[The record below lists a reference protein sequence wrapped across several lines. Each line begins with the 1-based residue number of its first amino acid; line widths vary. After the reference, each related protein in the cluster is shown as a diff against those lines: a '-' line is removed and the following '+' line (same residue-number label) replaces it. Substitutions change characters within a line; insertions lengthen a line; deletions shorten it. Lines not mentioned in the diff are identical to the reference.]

1 MNYRVKLKEKIN
13 KENFMAIK
21 ATVSEIMEKKNE
33 LQSQIQDFK
42 DSMEEI
48 KSKKEKILTIV
59 DNMKE
64 KEPIKT
70 NRVWELVEQKRN
82 K

>member
-1 MNYRVKLKEKIN
+1 MKLKEKFN
-13 KENFMAIK
+13 KENIMAIK
-21 ATVSEIMEKKNE
+21 ATISEIMKKKNK

-48 KSKKEKILTIV
+48 KSRKEKVMTILE
-59 DNMKE
+59 NMKE